1 MSVLQVESFDQELK
15 ILLVAQESSLSRK
28 IVEYLYTKQI
38 AVITTP
44 LFHLNSSNF
53 INSLLQQNQ
62 FFKIIVVAN
71 FEQQFNSEIQENIEL
86 LNYLKNIDIPI
97 IFVVRI
103 SSKINTNEDSLSVWK
118 NQLEHEDYFIN
129 KIINEFQKTKLLI
142 GQDVIVESNYSTQPY
157 QTLFQAIPNGYL
169 LDPQAELSPIEEA
182 DFFKTISKELIKPDI
197 TSYLVRGS
205 FIGSEELLLKVGL
218 KYKEIYNKDLVNLD
232 LATASLLEPR
242 FIRNEKITEVV
253 VPSDIGKIALH
264 LVENINIEKLGL
276 NPQKISEIKKTPHSF
291 QTQLSKPFKSS
302 GTDFN
307 FEPTETNILQDDI
320 RISQFSEKVTA
331 QENIKKNDTSTKK
344 TKKQILKNSNKPRT
358 KDNVSDDQISKLF
371 SQKRAEQKTTR
382 RSEKVNIISRIKKKS
397 KNKQAIFLIGLIV
410 FVFGVVIAFSIM
422 GLALNYQRAQR
433 LTNQNLLAFHNKK
446 YDDISDLSML
456 EWQANFLDK
465 FFDIQLIDKSRD
477 LSELNQLLT
486 QTSTLSK
493 ALNLQ
498 SINIYRQIFS
508 INPQGEGKLLQKGD
522 YFQLLNDY
530 QEVVERLSEQILVFQ
545 AEIKNINLQ
554 SFDAQI
560 QAGVEQQIDGL
571 RIINNKLQSSV
582 QLGSLLPDLL
592 AVNDK
597 KRYYIILQDNQE
609 LRPTGGYIQAIAA
622 LTLEEGRL
630 IDQQIYT
637 TGWLDSKVLGDIAS
651 IPEVE
656 EYLGEPRLHLRDANW
671 DPDLSSSA
679 SQISWFLK
687 ESINQPIDGIITINY
702 DLIRELLITFGEIH
716 LEEYDETI
724 TSSNLFSRLEQK
736 AHEEKEYN
744 LEKNF
749 HTAILNAILVKI
761 KNASDDEIIQAQ
773 DIFYESLKNQQ
784 AGLYFSST
792 LLNSSI
798 NKLGWTGSILEPSC
812 PTRFSD
818 NCETDY
824 LYQVEANVGVNK
836 VNQYVTSQ
844 VNHVINIESQRV
856 FHERQIKYNNKSHS
870 NIWPLGNYKTY
881 IRFYINKSAVLDK
894 ILIDGGE
901 IPRESIKQ
909 YQQHGRTVVGI
920 LVDIPAGAEKT
931 ITLLY
936 STPHVIEKGGSYFF
950 FEQPQPGVKNRLS
963 SISVNHSDNLRSELI
978 SPLVEVNKNQIV
990 VTSDLGSGFIAI
1002 KFAQD

>member
-15 ILLVAQESSLSRK
+15 ILLVAQESSLSRR

-38 AVITTP
+38 AVVTTP

-71 FEQQFNSEIQENIEL
+71 FEQQFDCGIQENIEL
-86 LNYLKNIDIPI
+86 LNYLKKIDIPI

-103 SSKINTNEDSLSVWK
+103 SSRINTNEDSLSVWK
-118 NQLEHEDYFIN
+118 KQLEHEDCFIN
-129 KIINEFQKTKLLI
+129 KTINEFQKSKVLI
-142 GQDVIVESNYSTQPY
+142 GQDVIVENNSFTQPY

-169 LDPQAELSPIEEA
+169 LDPQTELSPIEEA
-182 DFFKTISKELIKPDI
+182 DYFKTIAKELINPD
-197 TSYLVRGS
+197 TSSYLVRGS
-205 FIGSEELLLKVGL
+205 YVSSEELLLKVGL
-218 KYKEIYNKDLVNLD
+218 KYKEIYGKDLVNLD
-232 LATASLLEPR
+232 LETVSLSDSR
-242 FIRNEKITEVV
+242 FVGCEKLIEVT
-253 VPSDIGKIALH
+253 VPSDIEKIALH
-264 LVENINIEKLGL
+264 LTENINIEKLGI
-276 NPQKISEIKKTPHSF
+276 NPQKIVEIKKTSHSF

-302 GTDFN
+302 GADFK
-307 FEPTETNILQDDI
+307 FEPIGAN
-320 RISQFSEKVTA
+320 ISQDYLNKSQVLEKTNA
-331 QENIKKNDTSTKK
+331 QETIKNYDISIKENKK
-344 TKKQILKNSNKPRT
+344 KLLKNNQNPKIKENIS
-358 KDNVSDDQISKLF
+358 DNQISKLF

-397 KNKQAIFLIGLIV
+397 KNKQAIFFIGLIV
-410 FVFGVVIAFSIM
+410 FIFGVVIAFSIM
-422 GLALNYQRAQR
+422 GLAINYHRAQR
-433 LTNQNLLAFHNKK
+433 LTNQNLLAFNNKE
-446 YDDISDLSML
+446 YDDVSNISTLD
-456 EWQANFLDK
+456 WQANFLDK

-477 LSELNQLLT
+477 LSELNHLLA

-530 QEVVERLSEQILVFQ
+530 QEMVERLSEQILVFQ

-554 SFDAQI
+554 SLDTQI
-560 QAGVEQQIDGL
+560 QAGTEQQIENL
-571 RIINNKLQSSV
+571 RIINNKLQSST

-592 AVNDK
+592 AVNDRK
-597 KRYYIILQDNQE
+597 KYYILLQDNQE
-609 LRPTGGYIQAIAA
+609 LRPTGGFIQAIAA

-630 IDQQIYT
+630 VDQQIYT

-671 DPDLSSSA
+671 DPDLSTSA

-702 DLIRELLITFGEIH
+702 DIIRELLIIFGEIH
-716 LEEYDETI
+716 LEEYGETI

-744 LEKNF
+744 LEKSF
-749 HTAILNAILVKI
+749 HTAILDAVLNKI
-761 KNASDDEIIQAQ
+761 KNASDDEIIKVQ
-773 DIFYESLKNQQ
+773 DVFYESLKNQQ
-784 AGLYFSST
+784 TGLYFSSS

-844 VNHVINIESQRV
+844 INHTINIKDQGV

-870 NIWPLGNYKTY
+870 NVWPLGNYKTY
-881 IRFYINKSAVLDK
+881 IRFYINKSAVLEK

-901 IPRESIKQ
+901 VPREFIKL
-909 YQQHGRTVVGI
+909 YQQHGRTVVGM
-920 LVDIPAGAEKT
+920 LVDIPAGSEKT
-931 ITLLY
+931 VTLLY
-936 STPHVIEKGGSYFF
+936 STPHVVKKGGSYFY

-963 SISVNHSDNLRSELI
+963 SISVNHSEKLRSELI
-978 SPLVEVNKNQIV
+978 SPLVEVNENQIV
-990 VTSDLGSGFIAI
+990 VTSDMGSGFIAI
-1002 KFAQD
+1002 KFAQN